1 MHLFF
6 LLCGGVF
13 VGVFGTV
20 VIVYSIRTA
29 RRGSASERWPVV
41 EGKILRSEVKEDR
54 SGGKICYDVAVE
66 FEYSVGGNVLT
77 SDNVQFGGLT
87 GSTSKS
93 QITEIADAYRAGQR
107 VEVHYDPADPTV
119 ATLETGTGGALVVIA
134 IAAAIILLWSIWWVI
149 QQVRVELS

>member
-77 SDNVQFGGLT
+77 SDNVPDHGDRGRLPRWPAGR
-87 GSTSKS
+87 GS
-93 QITEIADAYRAGQR
+93 
-107 VEVHYDPADPTV
+107 
-119 ATLETGTGGALVVIA
+119 L
-134 IAAAIILLWSIWWVI
+134 
-149 QQVRVELS
+149 